1 MGKEG
6 DLWDDSALLNAFDSA
21 MSKYKEH
28 NKGVHNRLRTSP
40 HEAEIMHSKNG
51 HETSTEGGKAIGS
64 TEENVSANVN
74 GTHEARRDADEKSNV
89 ASSTAVYSGETS
101 NLSEVKENH
110 CVDSH
115 APEPYINSSNSLL
128 EQDASKDS
136 SYYHGAEDYNKLL
149 NSYYELEENR
159 QKILEQLHQYG
170 GWNYQYSGEGSGV
183 QWGSCSTSQEH
194 AIPANLD
201 SHPNVVCSCCPC
213 VYQCLA
219 APCTSCPGCSLGGT
233 CVGKTC
239 ADASMAMVP
248 GSERSCLLKDS
259 NIVQAAMGA
268 AEKALSSVKPQISGD
283 SNINEDKEKTDGE
296 TVQSTSS
303 ETDLAVVLNAWYSAG
318 FYTGKYLTEQSIAK
332 KRHS

>member
-28 NKGVHNRLRTSP
+28 NKGVHNRLRTAP

-64 TEENVSANVN
+64 TEESVSANVN

-115 APEPYINSSNSLL
+115 VPEPYINSSNSLL

-170 GWNYQYSGEGSGV
+170 GWNYQYSGV

-248 GSERSCLLKDS
+248 GSERSCLLKDG
-259 NIVQAAMGA
+259 NIVQTAMGA
-268 AEKALSSVKPQISGD
+268 AEKALSSVKPQLSGD

-296 TVQSTSS
+296 TAQSTSS